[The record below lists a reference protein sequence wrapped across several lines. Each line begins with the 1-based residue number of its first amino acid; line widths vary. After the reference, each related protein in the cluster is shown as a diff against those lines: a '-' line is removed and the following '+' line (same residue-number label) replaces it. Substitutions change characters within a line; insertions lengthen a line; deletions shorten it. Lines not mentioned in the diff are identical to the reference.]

1 MDDLFSAP
9 TATDPMAAGGAPLA
23 ARFRPRTLE
32 DYVGQS
38 HLLAPGKPLRRLIE
52 ADRLASLILFG
63 PPGAGKTSLAEV
75 IARRTKCHFE
85 RLNGVEASVAD
96 LRGVLGAAIARQ
108 TVSGR
113 RTVLFIDEI
122 HRFNKAQQDVLLPDV
137 EAGSVRLIG
146 ATTHNPSFYI
156 NGPLVSR
163 SQIFQLEPL
172 SAAELSDLI
181 DRALHDPERGLGQM
195 RLDLKPEARA
205 HLIDT
210 SEGDARR
217 VLNGLEIAALTTSA
231 NAGGLVVIDTAA
243 IEECVQK
250 KRVLYDRDEDQH
262 YDTISAFIKSVRGS
276 DPDAALYWL
285 AKMIEAGEDPRFIAR
300 RLVILASEDI
310 GLADPQGLVVAV
322 AAHHAVEFIGMPEG
336 RIVLAEATLYLACA
350 AKSNSSVLGISQA
363 MAAIQTDQVVPVPKH
378 LRDSHY
384 AGAKKL
390 GHGNDYQ
397 YSHDFPSAISPQSY
411 GIPAGRFY
419 APTEHGYEARIPRQA
434 GGMEEIAG
442 AKRRSGQL
450 TKSQLEPAGDKGR
463 KVPSI
468 FGRQPCTTQHRR
480 GRDKAV
486 HTILPLSPR
495 PIVEVGRPL
504 RLVRAKRRNMGSN
517 NDFGAAKLIGDEWP
531 R

>member
-1 MDDLFSAP
+1 MDDLFTSPSPEPSSHGESAEK
-9 TATDPMAAGGAPLA
+9 TSSQAPLA

-32 DYVGQS
+32 EYVGQS
-38 HLLAPGKPLRRLIE
+38 HLLTPGKPLRRLIE
-52 ADRLASLILFG
+52 SDRLTSLILFG
-63 PPGAGKTSLAEV
+63 PPGVGKTSLAEV
-75 IARRTKCHFE
+75 IARRTVCHFE
-85 RLNGVEASVAD
+85 RLNGVEAAVAD
-96 LRGVLGAAIARQ
+96 LRRVLAAAVTRLK
-108 TVSGR
+108 VNGR
-113 RTVLFIDEI
+113 RTVLFVDEI

-172 SAAELSDLI
+172 TSAELSGLI
-181 DRALHDPERGLGQM
+181 DRALADPERGLGKL
-195 RLDLKPEARA
+195 RVTLTEEARA
-205 HLIDT
+205 HLIAT

-217 VLNGLEIAALTTSA
+217 ALNGLEIAALTTPPDA
-231 NAGGLVVIDTAA
+231 DGAVTVDTAT

-336 RIVLAEATLYLACA
+336 RIPLAEATLYLACA
-350 AKSNSSVLGISQA
+350 PKSNSSITGIGNA
-363 MAAIQTDQVVPVPKH
+363 MSAVQKNEVVQVPKH

-390 GHGNDYQ
+390 GHGENYQ
-397 YSHDFPSAISPQSY
+397 YSHDFPGAIAPQRY
-411 GIPAGRFY
+411 GIEPGRFFQ
-419 APTEHGYEARIPRQA
+419 PTDQGYEARIKARLAEWKKLRNQA
-434 GGMEEIAG
+434 
-442 AKRRSGQL
+442 
-450 TKSQLEPAGDKGR
+450 EPKG
-463 KVPSI
+463 
-468 FGRQPCTTQHRR
+468 
-480 GRDKAV
+480 
-486 HTILPLSPR
+486 
-495 PIVEVGRPL
+495 E
-504 RLVRAKRRNMGSN
+504 
-517 NDFGAAKLIGDEWP
+517 
-531 R
+531 

>member
-1 MDDLFSAP
+1 MDDLFGGSPAGAAEGAEGKISAS
-9 TATDPMAAGGAPLA
+9 APLA

-32 DYVGQS
+32 EYVGQG

-75 IARRTKCHFE
+75 IARRTACHFE
-85 RLNGVEASVAD
+85 RLNGVEATVAD
-96 LRGVLGAAIARQ
+96 LRRVLGAAVTRLKAQ
-108 TVSGR
+108 GR

-172 SAAELSDLI
+172 STGELSGLI
-181 DRALHDPERGLGQM
+181 DHALADPERGLG
-195 RLDLKPEARA
+195 RLRVELAPEARS
-205 HLIDT
+205 HLIST

-217 VLNGLEIAALTTSA
+217 ALNGLEIAALTTPP
-231 NAGGLVVIDTAA
+231 NEAGVIVIEAAA

-300 RLVILASEDI
+300 RLIILASEDI

-336 RIVLAEATLYLACA
+336 RITLAQATLYLACA
-350 AKSNSSVLGISQA
+350 AKSNTSVSGIGEA
-363 MAAIQTDQVVPVPKH
+363 LAAVQKEELVQVPRH
-378 LRDSHY
+378 LRDAHY
-384 AGAKKL
+384 PGAKKL
-390 GHGNDYQ
+390 GHGADYQ
-397 YSHDFPSAISPQSY
+397 YSHDFPGAIAPQRY
-411 GIPAGRFY
+411 GIEPGRFY
-419 APTEHGYEARIPRQA
+419 QPTDHGYEAKIKARLAEWEKLR
-434 GGMEEIAG
+434 GGG
-442 AKRRSGQL
+442 
-450 TKSQLEPAGDKGR
+450 KSK
-463 KVPSI
+463 
-468 FGRQPCTTQHRR
+468 
-480 GRDKAV
+480 
-486 HTILPLSPR
+486 
-495 PIVEVGRPL
+495 
-504 RLVRAKRRNMGSN
+504 
-517 NDFGAAKLIGDEWP
+517 
-531 R
+531 